1 MKKRLYWNSC
11 SFLDTEAILHNT
23 ALNKLFTNVENEPI
37 DRNSYKASVGG
48 SSNESI
54 FRRTYIDKSVEVVTK
69 AYLEEHILTF

>member
-54 FRRTYIDKSVEVVTK
+54 FRRTYID
-69 AYLEEHILTF
+69 ILKNKFEFVLICWSHP